1 MQIFFFFGFIKK
13 IFWALIF
20 FLGGP
25 CEMGAL
31 DAGLTRLA
39 VRWALGW
46 GRPCPPI
53 PQEKK
58 NLVVKYMCVYIYI

>member
-1 MQIFFFFGFIKK
+1 
-13 IFWALIF
+13 
-20 FLGGP
+20 
-25 CEMGAL
+25 MGAL

-58 NLVVKYMCVYIYI
+58 MVVKYMYIFMYIYIYIYNGLK